1 MRREE
6 SGRFKTKRFSDTDL
20 RRLKSEQGKWC
31 YCVDRD
37 RRGERDVGDG
47 AHEHQVVCQGEGV
60 ACHNRL
66 HCVLRD
72 AMMIN
77 PASAKI

>member
-1 MRREE
+1 M
-6 SGRFKTKRFSDTDL
+6 
-20 RRLKSEQGKWC
+20 
-31 YCVDRD
+31 
-37 RRGERDVGDG
+37 GDG

-60 ACHNRL
+60 AWHNRPR
-66 HCVLRD
+66 CVLRD

>member
-6 SGRFKTKRFSDTDL
+6 SGRFKTKRFSDTNL

-37 RRGERDVGDG
+37 RRGGRDVVDG
-47 AHEHQVVCQGEGV
+47 AYERQAVCQG
-60 ACHNRL
+60 
-66 HCVLRD
+66 
-72 AMMIN
+72 
-77 PASAKI
+77 

>member
-47 AHEHQVVCQGEGV
+47 AHEHQ
-60 ACHNRL
+60 AR
-66 HCVLRD
+66 
-72 AMMIN
+72 
-77 PASAKI
+77 